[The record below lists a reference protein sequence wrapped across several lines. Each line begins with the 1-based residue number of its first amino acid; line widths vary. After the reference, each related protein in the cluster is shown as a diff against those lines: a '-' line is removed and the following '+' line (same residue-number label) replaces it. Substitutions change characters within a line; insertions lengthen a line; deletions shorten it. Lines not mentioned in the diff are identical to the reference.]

1 MKDVYANVYNKK
13 TLMIVTETEMKKA
26 LDMLIDKIKLD
37 YSMWSKK
44 GGSDYDTVRN
54 NMIKEFN
61 DGITMKES
69 KYYYKI
75 YSGNSIWGFIVK
87 EDKTIRGK
95 DWTKGDILKA
105 ASYLTPALNKPRGNI
120 FDNYI
125 VKWTGPVYLND
136 PAYYRMIGQ

>member
-61 DGITMKES
+61 DGITMK
-69 KYYYKI
+69 
-75 YSGNSIWGFIVK
+75 
-87 EDKTIRGK
+87 
-95 DWTKGDILKA
+95 
-105 ASYLTPALNKPRGNI
+105 
-120 FDNYI
+120 
-125 VKWTGPVYLND
+125 
-136 PAYYRMIGQ
+136 

>member
-75 YSGNSIWGFIVK
+75 YWGNSIWGFIVK

-95 DWTKGDILKA
+95 DWKKGDILKA

-120 FDNYI
+120 FGNYI